1 MTDIKYTQIISEI
14 VCVAKMPT
22 NCIDDMEDKDY
33 NEDMAQLSIEY
44 FVAES
49 KDIVE
54 LNVVLA
60 TAKAFN
66 YNVRP
71 IEERIAYLQKKL
83 NESTR
88 FDFEFEMAIKQRE
101 DNKSREIE
109 NLFVAYDI
117 TMAEIK
123 NRSL

>member
-1 MTDIKYTQIISEI
+1 MTDIKLDHIISEI

-22 NCIDDMEDKDY
+22 NCVDDMEDKDY

-60 TAKAFN
+60 TAKAFQ

-71 IEERIAYLQKKL
+71 IEERIAYLQNKL

-88 FDFEFEMAIKQRE
+88 FEFEFEMATEQRE
-101 DNKSREIE
+101 ENKSREVE
-109 NLFVAYDI
+109 NLFVAYEI

-123 NRSL
+123 NQSL